1 MAHNYNI
8 ITDLI
13 KKVNWEILYM
23 YKVTI
28 SPPFSTYD
36 AGWSLMWKLALLF
49 ASQWLLSTQVGFC
62 LLLPPQPCSHFLFP
76 QGPQLLQLSS
86 ASSAYLTPGY
96 RQHQVGSVGMWNCG
110 LRGKVETAEGG
121 GGPLYHVSHWTRSPW
136 VISIYDHTPVR
147 DAQPYGLRP
156 SPGWQAAKLPKECR
170 GVLLRDKWHPEKR
183 CLPLPSSVSFSDPLL
198 CPISSVNTPG

>member
-13 KKVNWEILYM
+13 KKVNWEILCM

-62 LLLPPQPCSHFLFP
+62 LLLPSQPCSHFLFP
-76 QGPQLLQLSS
+76 WGPQLLQLSS
-86 ASSAYLTPGY
+86 ASSAHLTPGY
-96 RQHQVGSVGMWNCG
+96 WQHQVGSACG
-110 LRGKVETAEGG
+110 IVDWGESRDCRGRGRAIVLHQPLDTKSLGHFHQWPHTCERCPTVWPETQ
-121 GGPLYHVSHWTRSPW
+121 PW
-136 VISIYDHTPVR
+136 VTGCKA
-147 DAQPYGLRP
+147 AQRVQRGPA
-156 SPGWQAAKLPKECR
+156 PGQVASR
-170 GVLLRDKWHPEKR
+170 EKM
-183 CLPLPSSVSFSDPLL
+183 LAFA
-198 CPISSVNTPG
+198 